1 MPKCGVFS
9 SCSVNFQGPFDGRE
23 GGVPGNVLGSAA
35 PAASLSGAGDLC
47 KGMDVKGRCEED
59 VSLDVTKCTCQLSR
73 TPARTA
79 AAIPTNRGK
88 AEYYSVQL
96 PTHILH
102 T

>member
-23 GGVPGNVLGSAA
+23 CGVPENVLGSAA
-35 PAASLSGAGDLC
+35 PTASLSSVGNVC
-47 KGMDVKGRCEED
+47 KGMDERGWCEED

-73 TPARTA
+73 IPARTA
-79 AAIPTNRGK
+79 TEIPTNEGK
-88 AEYYSVQL
+88 AEHCSVQL
-96 PTHILH
+96 PTRKLH